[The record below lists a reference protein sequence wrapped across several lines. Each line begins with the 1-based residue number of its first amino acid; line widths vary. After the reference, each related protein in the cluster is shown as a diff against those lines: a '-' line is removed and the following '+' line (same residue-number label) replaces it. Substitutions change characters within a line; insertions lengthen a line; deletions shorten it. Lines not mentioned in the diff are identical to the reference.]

1 LKFEPDAEI
10 GQISPNFEMGRFA
23 KVSQGQRWHHDG
35 TLYRKAGENPD
46 HRGRV
51 LEKREEDI

>member
-1 LKFEPDAEI
+1 LTP
-10 GQISPNFEMGRFA
+10 
-23 KVSQGQRWHHDG
+23 VSDNILFKNKYLLGSDPATSQ
-35 TLYRKAGENPD
+35 KAGENPD